1 MTIATGPAARR
12 RRGTTVTVLAALG
25 VIALAGCSS
34 TSSSSSS
41 STSSSA
47 SSSTSSS
54 ASSSA
59 SSSSPQSSAQGD
71 VCAQLEGVA
80 SSIRNLGDT
89 TISGNGLAALRD
101 SLQQV
106 QAQLDQLGNEVNSQ
120 VQPQV
125 AAVKNQLQQLR
136 TALEAVRNNA
146 TAANVAAARTALQA
160 LQSTVTALAA
170 AVGPSC

>member
-1 MTIATGPAARR
+1 
-12 RRGTTVTVLAALG
+12 
-25 VIALAGCSS
+25 
-34 TSSSSSS
+34 
-41 STSSSA
+41 
-47 SSSTSSS
+47 
-54 ASSSA
+54 
-59 SSSSPQSSAQGD
+59 

-136 TALEAVRNNA
+136 TALEAVRNDA